1 MGVYVLLLIFLGLAI
16 GIKGEMNAY
25 FRILKQT
32 FPLLLFF
39 SIPRLFRN
47 RDDYM
52 RVFALIFPVAL
63 FASAAQLYEIITQ
76 EPISA
81 VLGAKEF
88 VEEDLADD
96 EASRSFYNT
105 CVTLLSMF
113 ASLFYASYRG
123 NKFNSIYL
131 SFLTMAALSMA
142 FLSATRGWIIAFGV
156 TLILSVIFVT
166 GFKLGRLLVFFGVGL
181 LALILVMSVPVLKSQ
196 MTKATERFLTVESIT
211 EGDVTAG
218 DTQIRTTIRG
228 PRVMKKWSESP
239 VLGYGFSDERRAYD
253 DVHVGNQNILLHS
266 GIIGLTLILA
276 FFAYFMFEMF
286 QTSMQKSDKSL
297 LVFIFFFIGFFFIH
311 STSGQMFGYSLIPR
325 YAFTPAVF
333 CSFGAFIIA
342 EIKGLN
348 YSNTGE

>member
-1 MGVYVLLLIFLGLAI
+1 
-16 GIKGEMNAY
+16 
-25 FRILKQT
+25 
-32 FPLLLFF
+32 
-39 SIPRLFRN
+39 
-47 RDDYM
+47 
-52 RVFALIFPVAL
+52 
-63 FASAAQLYEIITQ
+63 
-76 EPISA
+76 
-81 VLGAKEF
+81 
-88 VEEDLADD
+88 
-96 EASRSFYNT
+96 
-105 CVTLLSMF
+105 
-113 ASLFYASYRG
+113 
-123 NKFNSIYL
+123 
-131 SFLTMAALSMA
+131 
-142 FLSATRGWIIAFGV
+142 
-156 TLILSVIFVT
+156 LILSVIFVT